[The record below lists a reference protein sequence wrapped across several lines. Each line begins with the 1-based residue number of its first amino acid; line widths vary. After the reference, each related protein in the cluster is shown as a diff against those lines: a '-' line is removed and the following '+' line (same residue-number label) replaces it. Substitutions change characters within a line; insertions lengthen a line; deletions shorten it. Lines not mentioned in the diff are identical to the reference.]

1 MFDFFLILLAG
12 LTGGFLN
19 TVAGGGSL
27 ITLPVLIFMGLPSSV
42 ANATNRV
49 AIILQTIFAVSGFKS
64 KGVSTFPYSLYLG
77 ISALFGATIGARLA
91 VDIQNDLFN
100 KILAVIMVLV
110 IAVTVFNPLKTKQ
123 GADEYERMGRKH
135 QLLGVFVFFF
145 VGIYGGFIQA
155 GVGFIMI
162 AALTTINGFSLVK
175 TNSAK
180 VFVVLTYT
188 LAAIVVFILEDKID
202 WTYGLVLAS
211 GNGAG
216 GWIGSRW
223 SVNKGDKWIKRVLLV
238 TVFAMAIRLWF
249 F

>member
-91 VDIQNDLFN
+91 VDI
-100 KILAVIMVLV
+100 
-110 IAVTVFNPLKTKQ
+110 
-123 GADEYERMGRKH
+123 
-135 QLLGVFVFFF
+135 
-145 VGIYGGFIQA
+145 
-155 GVGFIMI
+155 
-162 AALTTINGFSLVK
+162 
-175 TNSAK
+175 
-180 VFVVLTYT
+180 
-188 LAAIVVFILEDKID
+188 
-202 WTYGLVLAS
+202 
-211 GNGAG
+211 
-216 GWIGSRW
+216 
-223 SVNKGDKWIKRVLLV
+223 
-238 TVFAMAIRLWF
+238 
-249 F
+249 